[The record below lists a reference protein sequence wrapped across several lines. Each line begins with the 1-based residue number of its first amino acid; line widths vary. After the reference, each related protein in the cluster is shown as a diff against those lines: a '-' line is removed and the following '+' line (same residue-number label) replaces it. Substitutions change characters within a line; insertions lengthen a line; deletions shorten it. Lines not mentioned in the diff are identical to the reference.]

1 MITLLDAALSRQQL
15 KARMP
20 FRYGI
25 ATMTEVPHVF
35 LQLTF
40 DFDGTT
46 GHGISADHL
55 PPK

>member
-1 MITLLDAALSRQQL
+1 VITLLSAELFRIEL

-35 LQLTF
+35 C
-40 DFDGTT
+40 
-46 GHGISADHL
+46 A
-55 PPK
+55 